1 MYSPTVATMIS
12 APDTA
17 TTVLS
22 QLELDSPL
30 FQHRREHDRWSERG
44 EQRNV
49 DYTGDEIDT
58 LLVALSVRCRARGHH
73 GGACYLL
80 FPQVER
86 LLRSLL
92 TPADRIAGPRNRALA
107 VPSAAIMR
115 TTMGAVIERLRSMYH
130 AQPAVMR
137 LMTLAAALTPIRD
150 LCAHGVVT
158 LVDPVDS
165 ISVREL
171 SDALYL
177 VVLLVETWSSGG
189 CSAVEA
195 VLVQHEAALQAQLT
209 RLLGELQRSPS
220 PALPA
225 SPPEA
230 ALSSPETTPTASAPS
245 RRVAFTQQQ
254 EQRIRA
260 EMDATLSDPC
270 SHRASLVSLCNET
283 TFSHNEEDRND
294 NGYPK
299 RMLSNFIA
307 ECCAALATAWQSSAL
322 GESVDQIVALACTCV
337 ELATHV
343 DMKDASGV
351 YNQVTGVRDC
361 IQQHLSVTTPAS
373 RSVSL
378 TSPLTLAQLQQHTP
392 VHNPQTELLGSLTI
406 QLLAYR
412 VQVNAEKGK
421 AGRGATRLA
430 AVDDVLVLLAP
441 LLLNEAQDQ
450 LVVTLAHYGLLV
462 NRAASAQSS
471 QFDISGESELYRMCC
486 RVLACPSVEATLRD
500 RMAQLLRVYL
510 DKDVLGRFSPRW
522 MAGAWSATAH
532 CETVMTL
539 IRQLRFLCWQFDFL
553 NHLLPMANRRLQ
565 EAIRITTSAAF
576 NERQGFQRTSVDW
589 QFHMSEVPGADS
601 VPQLERVLLSLL
613 PSRQQFTAL
622 QQHLRSSAMT
632 LRSANPMGPDSDT
645 NMEKAKV
652 FYSHNVLLPWSQT
665 LLYVLG
671 TERCSTGETKV
682 PRPLLFEFIRSC
694 CADPA
699 VERCAVNWLQQ
710 ALVHVDSVE
719 PDCLAALHVLLPG
732 LEWIVRLLLRPAP
745 VGGRRGSPSPD
756 GAGCR
761 VVDLPTMLRDWQ
773 STSAVRGAPDFFV
786 EHLQLLLVDDR
797 GTQLRGR
804 VEHGLLSADHSD
816 DHTINPWI
824 LSFFSVLH
832 AYLLCCVLLRD
843 GPVAQV
849 SQAPLL
855 DMCHRAGMTAIDA
868 TLLAEQREMM
878 RCLYLRF
885 AARAL

>member
-1 MYSPTVATMIS
+1 MTSFPDR
-12 APDTA
+12 DTA
-17 TTVLS
+17 AAVLS
-22 QLELDSPL
+22 HLDLNSPL
-30 FQHRREHDRWSERG
+30 TQRRQEHNKWSERG

-58 LLVALSVRCRARGHH
+58 LLIALSVRCRARGHH
-73 GGACYLL
+73 DAACYLL

-92 TPADRIAGPRNRALA
+92 TPADRFAGPRNRALA
-107 VPSAAIMR
+107 NPSAAIMR
-115 TTMGAVIERLRSMYH
+115 TTMGAVIEPLRSMYR
-130 AQPAVMR
+130 AQPAAMR
-137 LMTLAAALTPIRD
+137 LITLAAALTPIRD

-158 LVDPVDS
+158 LVDPAAFT
-165 ISVREL
+165 SVREL

-177 VVLLVETWSSGG
+177 VVLLVETWSGGG
-189 CSAVEA
+189 CSVVEA
-195 VLVQHEAALQAQLT
+195 VLVQYDAALQAQLV

-220 PALPA
+220 PASPA
-225 SPPEA
+225 NPPGA
-230 ALSSPETTPTASAPS
+230 ALSSPGSTTTASAPS

-270 SHRASLVSLCNET
+270 SHGASLFGLCNET
-283 TFSHNEEDRND
+283 TFSHNDQDRSD

-299 RMLSNFIA
+299 RMLANFIA
-307 ECCAALATAWQSSAL
+307 ECCAALGTAWQSSVSDA
-322 GESVDQIVALACTCV
+322 SVDRVVALACTCV
-337 ELATHV
+337 ELATHQ

-351 YNQVTGVRDC
+351 YNEIAGVRDL
-361 IQQHLSVTTPAS
+361 IQQHISVTTAAS
-373 RSVSL
+373 RSTSL
-378 TSPLTLAQLQQHTP
+378 TFPLAIAQLQHHTP
-392 VHNPQTELLGSLTI
+392 MHNPQTELIGSLAI

-430 AVDDVLVLLAP
+430 AVDEVLVTLAP

-450 LVVTLAHYGLLV
+450 LVVTLAYCGLLV
-462 NRAASAQSS
+462 NNAASAQSS
-471 QFDISGESELYRMCC
+471 QFDVSGESELFRSCC

-500 RMAQLLRVYL
+500 RLAKVLRL
-510 DKDVLGRFSPRW
+510 CLGDDVLGRFSARW
-522 MAGAWSATAH
+522 MAGSRSTTAH
-532 CETVMTL
+532 CERVVTL

-553 NHLLPMANRRLQ
+553 SDLLPIANRRLQ
-565 EAIRITTSAAF
+565 EATRITTSAAF
-576 NERQGFQRTSVDW
+576 NERQGFQRTTLGW
-589 QFHMSEVPGADS
+589 QCHLSEIPGADS

-613 PSRQQFTAL
+613 PSRRHFTAL
-622 QQHLRSSAMT
+622 QQNLRSSAMT

-645 NMEKAKV
+645 ALEKAKV

-665 LLYVLG
+665 LLHVLRA
-671 TERCSTGETKV
+671 ERRSAGETKV
-682 PRPLLFEFIRSC
+682 PRPLLFEFVRSC
-694 CADPA
+694 CSIPM

-710 ALVHVDSVE
+710 ALVHVDFVE
-719 PDCLAALHVLLPG
+719 PNCLTALHVLLPG

-745 VGGRRGSPSPD
+745 VGGRRDTSSPD
-756 GAGCR
+756 RAGCR
-761 VVDLPTMLRDWQ
+761 EVDLPTMLRDWQ

-804 VEHGLLSADHSD
+804 VEHGLLSADHSN
-816 DHTINPWI
+816 DHTINQWI

-832 AYLLCCVLLRD
+832 AYLLCCVLLRG

-849 SQAPLL
+849 SQAPVL
-855 DMCHRAGMTAIDA
+855 DMCHRAGMAAIGA
-868 TLLAEQREMM
+868 TLQAEQQEMM
-878 RCLYLRF
+878 RELCLHF
-885 AARAL
+885 AGRAW